1 MYLQINYICEKIMGI
16 LIGIDFGQKRTGI
29 AITDPGKIIASGLA
43 TVPTK
48 DVMTFL
54 EEYVLKQPVDK
65 FVVGEPKQK
74 DGSVSVVEKSILK
87 FIKKLKN
94 KFADISIERYDERFT
109 SRIAFNTLLECGVGK
124 KKRQNK
130 SLVDQISAT
139 LILQS
144 YLESQ
149 SNKLI

>member
-1 MYLQINYICEKIMGI
+1 MFF
-16 LIGIDFGQKRTGI
+16 LI
-29 AITDPGKIIASGLA
+29 
-43 TVPTK
+43 
-48 DVMTFL
+48 
-54 EEYVLKQPVDK
+54 
-65 FVVGEPKQK
+65 
-74 DGSVSVVEKSILK
+74 K

-109 SRIAFNTLLECGVGK
+109 SKIAFNTLLESGVGK

-149 SNKLI
+149 SNKLL

>member
-1 MYLQINYICEKIMGI
+1 MGI

-29 AITDPGKIIASGLA
+29 AITDPGKIIASGLT
-43 TVPTK
+43 TVATK
-48 DVMTFL
+48 DIITFL

>member
-1 MYLQINYICEKIMGI
+1 MGI

-29 AITDPGKIIASGLA
+29 ANTDPGKIIASGLA

-87 FIKKLKN
+87 FIKKLK
-94 KFADISIERYDERFT
+94 IYQRF
-109 SRIAFNTLLECGVGK
+109 
-124 KKRQNK
+124 
-130 SLVDQISAT
+130 
-139 LILQS
+139 
-144 YLESQ
+144 
-149 SNKLI
+149 

>member
-1 MYLQINYICEKIMGI
+1 MGI

-94 KFADISIERYDERFT
+94 KFPDISIERYDERFT
-109 SRIAFNTLLECGVGK
+109 SKIAFNTLLESGVGK

>member
-1 MYLQINYICEKIMGI
+1 MGI

-29 AITDPGKIIASGLA
+29 AITDPGKMIASGLT
-43 TVPTK
+43 TVLTK

-54 EEYVLKQPVDK
+54 EEYLQKQSVDK

-74 DGSVSVVEKSILK
+74 DGSVSEVEESILR
-87 FIKKLKN
+87 FIIKLKN

-109 SRIAFNTLLECGVGK
+109 SKIAFNTLLEIGVGK

-130 SLVDQISAT
+130 GLVDQISAT

>member
-74 DGSVSVVEKSILK
+74 DGSVSVVEKSIIK

>member
-1 MYLQINYICEKIMGI
+1 MGI

-29 AITDPGKIIASGLA
+29 AITDPGKIIASGLT
-43 TVPTK
+43 TVATK
-48 DVMTFL
+48 DIITFL

-94 KFADISIERYDERFT
+94 KFPDISIERYDERFT
-109 SRIAFNTLLECGVGK
+109 SKIAFNTLLESGVGK

>member
-1 MYLQINYICEKIMGI
+1 MGI

-109 SRIAFNTLLECGVGK
+109 SRIAFNTLLQCGVGK

>member
-1 MYLQINYICEKIMGI
+1 MGI

-74 DGSVSVVEKSILK
+74 DGSVSVVEKSIIK

>member
-1 MYLQINYICEKIMGI
+1 MGI

-54 EEYVLKQPVDK
+54 EEYLVKQPVDK

-74 DGSVSVVEKSILK
+74 DGSVSEVEECILK

>member
-1 MYLQINYICEKIMGI
+1 MGI

-74 DGSVSVVEKSILK
+74 DGSVSEVEESILK

-109 SRIAFNTLLECGVGK
+109 SKIAFNTLLESGVGK

-130 SLVDQISAT
+130 GLVDQISAT

-149 SNKLI
+149 LNKLT

>member
-1 MYLQINYICEKIMGI
+1 MGI

-149 SNKLI
+149 LNKLT

>member
-1 MYLQINYICEKIMGI
+1 MGI

-109 SRIAFNTLLECGVGK
+109 SRIAFNTLLESGVGK

>member
-1 MYLQINYICEKIMGI
+1 MGI

-74 DGSVSVVEKSILK
+74 DGSVSEVEKSILK

-109 SRIAFNTLLECGVGK
+109 SKIAFNTLLESGVGK

>member
-1 MYLQINYICEKIMGI
+1 MGI

-29 AITDPGKIIASGLA
+29 AITDPGKIIASGLT

-48 DVMTFL
+48 DVITFL
-54 EEYVLKQPVDK
+54 EEYVLKHPVDK

-74 DGSVSVVEKSILK
+74 DGSASEIEESVLK
-87 FIKKLKN
+87 FIKRLKN
-94 KFADISIERYDERFT
+94 KFPDISIERYDERFT
-109 SRIAFNTLLECGVGK
+109 SKIAFNTLLESGVGK

>member
-1 MYLQINYICEKIMGI
+1 MGI

>member
-1 MYLQINYICEKIMGI
+1 MGI

-29 AITDPGKIIASGLA
+29 AITDPGKMIASGLT
-43 TVPTK
+43 TVLTK

-54 EEYVLKQPVDK
+54 EEYLQKQSVDK

-74 DGSVSVVEKSILK
+74 DGSVSEVEESILR
-87 FIKKLKN
+87 FIIKLKN

-109 SRIAFNTLLECGVGK
+109 SKIAFNTLLESGVGK

-130 SLVDQISAT
+130 GLVDQISAT

>member
-1 MYLQINYICEKIMGI
+1 MGI

-109 SRIAFNTLLECGVGK
+109 SRIAFNTLLESGVGK

-149 SNKLI
+149 SNKLL

>member
-94 KFADISIERYDERFT
+94 KFPDISIERYDERFT
-109 SRIAFNTLLECGVGK
+109 SKIAFNTLLESGVGK

>member
-1 MYLQINYICEKIMGI
+1 MGI

-29 AITDPGKIIASGLA
+29 AITDPGKIIASGLT
-43 TVPTK
+43 TVATK
-48 DVMTFL
+48 DIITFL

-74 DGSVSVVEKSILK
+74 DGSASEIEESVLK

-94 KFADISIERYDERFT
+94 KFPDISIERYDERFT
-109 SRIAFNTLLECGVGK
+109 SKIAFNTLLESGVGK

>member
-1 MYLQINYICEKIMGI
+1 
-16 LIGIDFGQKRTGI
+16 
-29 AITDPGKIIASGLA
+29 
-43 TVPTK
+43 
-48 DVMTFL
+48 MTFL

-74 DGSVSVVEKSILK
+74 DGSASEIEESVLK

-94 KFADISIERYDERFT
+94 KFPDISIERYDERFT
-109 SRIAFNTLLECGVGK
+109 SKIAFNTLLESGVGK

>member
-1 MYLQINYICEKIMGI
+1 MGI

-29 AITDPGKIIASGLA
+29 AITDPGKIIASGLT
-43 TVPTK
+43 TVATK
-48 DVMTFL
+48 DIITFL
-54 EEYVLKQPVDK
+54 EEYVLKQPVDN

-74 DGSVSVVEKSILK
+74 DGSASEIEESVLK

-94 KFADISIERYDERFT
+94 KFPDISIERYDERFT
-109 SRIAFNTLLECGVGK
+109 SKIAFNTLLESGVGK

-149 SNKLI
+149 LNKLI

>member
-1 MYLQINYICEKIMGI
+1 MGI

-74 DGSVSVVEKSILK
+74 DGSVSEVEECILK

-109 SRIAFNTLLECGVGK
+109 SKIAFNTLLESGVGK

>member
-1 MYLQINYICEKIMGI
+1 MGI

-29 AITDPGKIIASGLA
+29 AITDPGKIIASGLT
-43 TVPTK
+43 TVATK
-48 DVMTFL
+48 DIITFL

-74 DGSVSVVEKSILK
+74 DGSASEIEESVLK

-109 SRIAFNTLLECGVGK
+109 SKIAFNTLLESGVGK

>member
-1 MYLQINYICEKIMGI
+1 MGI

-29 AITDPGKIIASGLA
+29 AITDPGKMIASGLN

-54 EEYVLKQPVDK
+54 EEYLQKQSVDK

-74 DGSVSVVEKSILK
+74 DGSVSEVEESILR
-87 FIKKLKN
+87 FIIKLKN

-109 SRIAFNTLLECGVGK
+109 SKIAFNTLLESGVGK

-130 SLVDQISAT
+130 GLVDQISAT

>member
-1 MYLQINYICEKIMGI
+1 MGI
-16 LIGIDFGQKRTGI
+16 LIGIDFGQKRIGI
-29 AITDPGKIIASGLA
+29 AITDPGKIIASGLT
-43 TVPTK
+43 TVATK

-74 DGSVSVVEKSILK
+74 DGSASEVEKSILK

-94 KFADISIERYDERFT
+94 KFPDISIERYDERFT
-109 SRIAFNTLLECGVGK
+109 SKIAFNTLLESGVGK

>member
-1 MYLQINYICEKIMGI
+1 MGI

-48 DVMTFL
+48 DIMTFL

-74 DGSVSVVEKSILK
+74 DGSASEIEESVLK

-94 KFADISIERYDERFT
+94 KFPDISIERYDERFT
-109 SRIAFNTLLECGVGK
+109 SKIAFNTLLESGVGK

>member
-1 MYLQINYICEKIMGI
+1 MSLQINYICEKIMGI

-29 AITDPGKIIASGLA
+29 AITDPGKMIASGLT
-43 TVPTK
+43 TVLTK

-54 EEYVLKQPVDK
+54 EEYLQKQSVDK

-74 DGSVSVVEKSILK
+74 DGSVSEVEESILR
-87 FIKKLKN
+87 FIIKLKN

-109 SRIAFNTLLECGVGK
+109 SKIAFNTLLESGVGK

-130 SLVDQISAT
+130 GLVDQISAT